1 MSLNGVRGVCG
12 GWTNLIKVR
21 NLKMKIKERRI
32 PGETMMTTIT
42 LHTMMMAMIM
52 MMLMMMMT
60 TTRHY
65 IPKFS
70 SCCS

>member
-1 MSLNGVRGVCG
+1 MRNSIGVLEWSLLGVCG

-32 PGETMMTTIT
+32 PGEMMMATTYQMMTTT
-42 LHTMMMAMIM
+42 
-52 MMLMMMMT
+52 MMMMT